1 MVVVAAYRLIA
12 TNGIDIQ
19 TMSTVTT
26 KKVEN
31 WPPVQL
37 YSAIEWKPILS
48 STQLTTPNREA
59 KSHW

>member
-19 TMSTVTT
+19 TISTVTT

-31 WPPVQL
+31 WLPVQ
-37 YSAIEWKPILS
+37 S
-48 STQLTTPNREA
+48 
-59 KSHW
+59 

>member
-12 TNGIDIQ
+12 TNGTDIQ
-19 TMSTVTT
+19 TISTVTT

-31 WPPVQL
+31 WLPVQL
-37 YSAIEWKPILS
+37 KSAMECQPSLS
-48 STQLTTPNREA
+48 STQLTTPKRWA